1 MATVADVDR
10 AIANIDR
17 VLAAAGARRL
27 QQAIQQ
33 KIERIGA
40 VCPCCGSDVLC
51 QVEAVAFDWS
61 EGLPEAAT
69 VECDVC
75 GAVIEF
81 AVNWDIQLD
90 TVQVVD
96 VQDGPGP
103 RYALA
108 CQLIGEIDGH
118 LQSGTR
124 HYYDTQGKRLIH
136 LGEVVNAILS
146 NTLQPTQKGEKDQ

>member
-1 MATVADVDR
+1 MATVADFDR
-10 AIANIDR
+10 ALANIDH
-17 VLAAAGARRL
+17 VLAAAGAQRL
-27 QQAIQQ
+27 QRMIQQ

-40 VCPCCGSDVLC
+40 VCPCCGADVLC

-69 VECDVC
+69 VECDLC
-75 GAVIEF
+75 SAVIEF

-90 TVQVVD
+90 TVQVVA

-108 CQLIGEIDGH
+108 CQLIGEIDAH
-118 LQSGTR
+118 LQAGTR
-124 HYYDTQGKRLIH
+124 HYHDAQGKRLTH
-136 LGEVVNAILS
+136 LGEVVEAILT
-146 NTLQPTQKGEKDQ
+146 NTLQ